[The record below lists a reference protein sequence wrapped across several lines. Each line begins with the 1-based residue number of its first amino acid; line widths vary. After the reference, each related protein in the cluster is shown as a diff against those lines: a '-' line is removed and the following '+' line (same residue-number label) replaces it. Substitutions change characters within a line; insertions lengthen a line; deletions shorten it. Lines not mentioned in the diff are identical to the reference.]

1 MGENKKI
8 KNAETSTYNN
18 IKFRSKLEERVYR
31 YLTDRLNVSIDYE
44 KHTYDIIP
52 AFTPTVFFY
61 SPFVKSVDKVRK
73 ITYTPDL
80 TFNYKEYFVIV
91 ECKGFPNDSYPLKRK
106 LFRNRLEQ
114 EENSDKILFFEV
126 KSVRDCD
133 NLIKILNEKTK

>member
-1 MGENKKI
+1 
-8 KNAETSTYNN
+8 
-18 IKFRSKLEERVYR
+18 
-31 YLTDRLNVSIDYE
+31 LTDRLNVGIDYE

-52 AFTPTVFFY
+52 AFSPTVFFY

-80 TFNYKEYFVIV
+80 TFEYKGFFVIV

-106 LFRNRLEQ
+106 LFRYRLEQ
-114 EENSDKILFFEV
+114 EENRDKILFFEV

-133 NLIKILNEKTK
+133 NLIGILNEKTK